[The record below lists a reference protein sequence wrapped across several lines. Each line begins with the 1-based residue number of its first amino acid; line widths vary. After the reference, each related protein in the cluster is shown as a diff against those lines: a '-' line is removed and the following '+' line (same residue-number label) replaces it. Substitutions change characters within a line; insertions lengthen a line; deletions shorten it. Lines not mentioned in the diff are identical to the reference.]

1 MILCLEVLSTILS
14 LLYTFL
20 FFWMLHTFLPVR
32 KHWGLRIPAFLCF
45 CYIADVIIYSN
56 DLSNLLGVLVG
67 FLLYVMLF
75 HQGRWMAKA
84 AAVLVF
90 YPALI
95 AINYLML
102 DTSSRLFFSFTGA
115 SGDSSLIP
123 WSPEDYLWST
133 LFHTAALFLRLLFW
147 ALAWFCLRRYLGQ
160 ISASLTSSMW
170 LIVDTLM
177 LAPFVAIFTILCF
190 LPENIAIV
198 YPICFASIFSSFGCI
213 YLPPISVP
221 RSKPPTGPGPGET
234 ENLLQGPPS
243 R

>member
-160 ISASLTSSMW
+160 ISASLTLS
-170 LIVDTLM
+170 LIH
-177 LAPFVAIFTILCF
+177 I
-190 LPENIAIV
+190 
-198 YPICFASIFSSFGCI
+198 
-213 YLPPISVP
+213 
-221 RSKPPTGPGPGET
+221 
-234 ENLLQGPPS
+234 
-243 R
+243 